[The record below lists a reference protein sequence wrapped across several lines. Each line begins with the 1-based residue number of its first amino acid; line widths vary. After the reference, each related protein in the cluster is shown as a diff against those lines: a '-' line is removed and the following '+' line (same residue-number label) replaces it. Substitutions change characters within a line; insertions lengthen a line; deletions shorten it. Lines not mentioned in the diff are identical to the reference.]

1 MKYNTQKEKI
11 SCNFILA
18 MVQSKAKGGMPVRLT
33 FTEQEI
39 ANEIHKIYIEEDD
52 LLLEAEVLE
61 GEGKLY
67 KLTGIA
73 TIEGERYHD
82 FEIEFALLEEPEE
95 MSAEAILSAEWD
107 WYDYVC

>member
-1 MKYNTQKEKI
+1 M
-11 SCNFILA
+11 
-18 MVQSKAKGGMPVRLT
+18 RLT
-33 FTEQEI
+33 FTEQDI

-52 LLLEAEVLE
+52 LLLEGQVLE

-73 TIEGERYHD
+73 TIERERYHD